1 MFRAAFLVNLVSRR
15 RVSEGPIELI
25 AVARDAMLA
34 QLRRRCESAGVTM
47 RFGRR
52 LENPNE
58 TLDAGVDLTCRSRW
72 RPQCG
77 AALARRVVRRRDTL
91 RQLLPRVARH
101 PRLFSRTRRTRF
113 TLLKNRTWH
122 AGNVV
127 LLGDAAHT
135 AHCCRGFGTKHA

>member
-58 TLDAGVDLTCRSRW
+58 TLDAGVDLIVGADGVHSVVRLW
-72 RPQCG
+72 RAEWFG
-77 AALARRVVRRRDTL
+77 AATRYVNSYHAWLAT
-91 RQLLPRVARH
+91 
-101 PRLFSRTRRTRF
+101 
-113 TLLKNRTWH
+113 
-122 AGNVV
+122 
-127 LLGDAAHT
+127 
-135 AHCCRGFGTKHA
+135 RGFSAARGGRVSRC